1 MSSSSF
7 KSKLLI
13 HKHGKVLSCVSN
25 KHLKR
30 ISFLKSFRPK
40 DSWLISFEM
49 QTTRI
54 KILTS
59 KAYNTSRGYQN
70 TEIMWSKESGR
81 QRGSWERIQSFSDL
95 HFLPLQLLKRKTPSS
110 FSLDLV
116 SGWRAWETRVTRDR
130 FPRKELSV
138 VGYVIPLH
146 LPLLSSP
153 GTSCKL
159 LFNCNHYPS
168 LKLLFSWLTL
178 PHSYFPHLSL
188 LICISKN
195 SYEGKEVTK
204 ELSRE
209 KKSLAVT
216 RYSLLFIPFVS
227 DGDRGN

>member
-70 TEIMWSKESGR
+70 TEIIWSKESGR
-81 QRGSWERIQSFSDL
+81 QRIVREDTVFLRPSLSPLATSEEKDPFFLLLILSLTEGHEKHASREIDFQGRNCQS
-95 HFLPLQLLKRKTPSS
+95 
-110 FSLDLV
+110 LV
-116 SGWRAWETRVTRDR
+116 T
-130 FPRKELSV
+130 
-138 VGYVIPLH
+138 
-146 LPLLSSP
+146 SSP
-153 GTSCKL
+153 FICLYFL
-159 LFNCNHYPS
+159 LLVHLANCCSTAIIILHSNYSFHDLPS
-168 LKLLFSWLTL
+168 LTLISLISLFS
-178 PHSYFPHLSL
+178 SVFRK
-188 LICISKN
+188 I
-195 SYEGKEVTK
+195 VTK
-204 ELSRE
+204 G
-209 KKSLAVT
+209 KKLQKNWVE
-216 RYSLLFIPFVS
+216 RK
-227 DGDRGN
+227 NH

>member
-70 TEIMWSKESGR
+70 TEIIWSKESGR
-81 QRGSWERIQSFSDL
+81 QRIVREDTVFLRPSLSPLATSEEKDPFFLLLILSLTEGHEKHASREIDFQARNCQS
-95 HFLPLQLLKRKTPSS
+95 
-110 FSLDLV
+110 LV
-116 SGWRAWETRVTRDR
+116 T
-130 FPRKELSV
+130 
-138 VGYVIPLH
+138 
-146 LPLLSSP
+146 SSP
-153 GTSCKL
+153 FICLYFL
-159 LFNCNHYPS
+159 LLVHLANCCSTAIIILHSNYSFHDLPS
-168 LKLLFSWLTL
+168 LTLISLISLFS
-178 PHSYFPHLSL
+178 SVFRK
-188 LICISKN
+188 I
-195 SYEGKEVTK
+195 VTK
-204 ELSRE
+204 G
-209 KKSLAVT
+209 KKLQKNWVE
-216 RYSLLFIPFVS
+216 RK
-227 DGDRGN
+227 NH